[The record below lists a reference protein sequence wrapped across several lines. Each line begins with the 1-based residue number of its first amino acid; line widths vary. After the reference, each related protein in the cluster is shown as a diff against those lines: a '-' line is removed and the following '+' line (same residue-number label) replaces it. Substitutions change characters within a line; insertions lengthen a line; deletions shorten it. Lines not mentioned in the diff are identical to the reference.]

1 MYVTTVTVQS
11 VVPLHGPSLELCRVS
26 RRVAASKVVCICNW
40 VKSLTLISIVV
51 LTLSRSDVAS
61 ETAA

>member
-11 VVPLHGPSLELCRVS
+11 VVPLHGPSLELCRIS
-26 RRVAASKVVCICNW
+26 RRVGESEVVCICNW
-40 VKSLTLISIVV
+40 VESLTPISIVV
-51 LTLSRSDVAS
+51 LALSGSVAS